1 MGRCIPCGVSLEN
14 LRGGVLWAVGSMD
27 LEKHWENAG
36 EPEILKMEHQRGS
49 YGMGGARE
57 HNPGDTVLEGG
68 ARAREDREGWG
79 QGPERWQ
86 VLHGRHI

>member
-1 MGRCIPCGVSLEN
+1 MSSGQLD
-14 LRGGVLWAVGSMD
+14 LWPLDWGKRTD
-27 LEKHWENAG
+27 LEKHRENAG
-36 EPEILKMEHQRGS
+36 EPETLKMEHQRGS

-86 VLHGRHI
+86 VLHGRCI